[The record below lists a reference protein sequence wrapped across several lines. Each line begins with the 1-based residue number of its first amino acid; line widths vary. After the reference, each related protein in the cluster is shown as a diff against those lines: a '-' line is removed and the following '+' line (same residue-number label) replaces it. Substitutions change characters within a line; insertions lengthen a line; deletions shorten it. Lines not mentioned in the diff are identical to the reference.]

1 MAESISVNAWKGRI
15 VKVALGLMLL
25 GTAGVVSG
33 FAMQSPT
40 PQKPNLQHESELVT
54 QGRLAFERN
63 CAACHAKGPSEGRVP
78 LLPGTFALSLKYRD
92 DKIPAALEDRT
103 DLTPEYIETVVRHGI
118 FSMPPL
124 GKTDVSDQE
133 LIAIGAYFRESSKNP
148 NGPIRTGPNKVID
161 R

>member
-1 MAESISVNAWKGRI
+1 MKIAYACI
-15 VKVALGLMLL
+15 LL
-25 GTAGVVSG
+25 ATAGLVG
-33 FAMQSPT
+33 GCDAQSADSQNVKLP
-40 PQKPNLQHESELVT
+40 PESKLVT

-78 LLPGTFALSLKYRD
+78 LLPGTFALSLKYRN

-103 DLTPEYIETVVRHGI
+103 DLTPEFIETVVRYGI

-124 GKTDVSDQE
+124 GKTDVSDDE
-133 LIAIGAYFRESSKNP
+133 LRAIAAYFRESSKKP
-148 NGPIRTGPNKVID
+148 DGPIRTGPNKVAS

>member
-1 MAESISVNAWKGRI
+1 MKISFASIL
-15 VKVALGLMLL
+15 VA
-25 GTAGVVSG
+25 TAALVSG
-33 FAMQSPT
+33 CDAQSLTAQQSDIP
-40 PQKPNLQHESELVT
+40 PESKIVT

-78 LLPGTFALSLKYRD
+78 LLPGTFALSLKYRN

-103 DLTPEYIETVVRHGI
+103 DLTPEFIETVVRYGI

-133 LIAIGAYFRESSKNP
+133 LEAIAAYFSYSSKHP
-148 NGPIRTGPNKVID
+148 GGPIMTGPNKASGGTTK
-161 R
+161 